1 MFYFSVFFV
10 CLCTSFS
17 VFILSTTIL
26 AKKTKWR
33 VYLPYFGVFFVL
45 HLLLNIFLMKE
56 VSFIYE
62 YMWII
67 LMSIYLIHG
76 FVLGI
81 LFVRTLQISLLKAFS
96 SIALSQFIIL
106 TFGDLFSN
114 AMLEYGKKILSKDD
128 VVGIILFIDYL
139 PHVAIVIV
147 SIMTIIFLKKIDFSR
162 YFNYLFTSKIKSFIT
177 LLICLGLMYGVIF
190 GFTLFASNES
200 GFTNTLIALI
210 LIIIIL
216 VVVQFAAM
224 YVSGMD
230 KIRAQAATIAQQ
242 QEYMKL
248 LEELQQEMRAF
259 RHDFTNLFSGLALQ
273 AQEGDLNA
281 IQEFM
286 HTTSSYFDE
295 KLGDEILQLEGLSN
309 VQIYPLRSLLTAKLA
324 VMREKH
330 IDTELEILFPV
341 TGADIGGE
349 DLLRCMGILLD
360 NAMEAALSKGLVKIM
375 VLQQESELDIVVSNT
390 FDKKP
395 NLQELHKAKYTTKG
409 TGRGMGLTSY
419 RKILYGYPNCVMRTY
434 IKENFFTQELR
445 IPVSQKKEGRNH

>member
-1 MFYFSVFFV
+1 
-10 CLCTSFS
+10 
-17 VFILSTTIL
+17 
-26 AKKTKWR
+26 
-33 VYLPYFGVFFVL
+33 
-45 HLLLNIFLMKE
+45 MKE

-81 LFVRTLQISLLKAFS
+81 LFVRTMQISLLKAFS

-114 AMLEYGKKILSKDD
+114 AMLEYGMKILSKDD

-147 SIMTIIFLKKIDFSR
+147 SIMIIIFLKKIDFSR

-375 VLQQESELDIVVSNT
+375 VLQQETELDIVVSNT

-434 IKENFFTQELR
+434 IRENFFTQELR
-445 IPVSQKKEGRNH
+445 IPVSQKRKEGIIK